1 VGGRARDR
9 THTRRP
15 MFERAHAHT
24 RERAIYRFTCGA
36 MPVHIAL
43 RRFRREI
50 SRAGRRRDARRGAST
65 GDPRRTGALYPSR
78 SRRRASLGGVV
89 RRRWRRRRP
98 ERDGRKSARK
108 SAAGRARRGRGAT
121 GPAWRAGSLTAPAA
135 AYHVPRV
142 GDGRRARTPAP
153 TDVQHGNRAHT
164 RLIQIS
170 TPSRTLIIPPK
181 TITNMATAS
190 PPRHSRPQARH
201 PRRRLDRGNSRAR
214 SANVARRLFPRDDRR
229 DDERRIF
236 LFPLERYPAGY
247 SIVVSTPGVSGRST
261 SLSATYRFRYESLR
275 ILTSISRPRGHLA
288 DSRTREYCWV

>member
-1 VGGRARDR
+1 MCEWAGARATAR
-9 THTRRP
+9 THGDRRLNVHTRTLASEPYIDLHAAQCPCISRYDDFAGRSLAPVGVATLDATRR
-15 MFERAHAHT
+15 
-24 RERAIYRFTCGA
+24 
-36 MPVHIAL
+36 
-43 RRFRREI
+43 
-50 SRAGRRRDARRGAST
+50 RGIR
-65 GDPRRTGALYPSR
+65 GGPGPLYPSR

-261 SLSATYRFRYESLR
+261 SYPPPTVSATNRYEF
-275 ILTSISRPRGHLA
+275 
-288 DSRTREYCWV
+288 